1 MDQFDLF
8 GGEES
13 KRRRDE
19 GRDRIAAN
27 NARWMELAMEAIAKV
42 PSGWTG
48 RSEQWRS
55 LVEAV
60 AGKPTKPHA
69 YGALTS
75 KLIKAGIIR
84 RTGVRSAMT
93 RKKSHARMTDEYRR
107 T

>member
-27 NARWMELAMEAIAKV
+27 NARWMELAVYEVSKL

-48 RSEQWRS
+48 RPEQWRP
-55 LVEAV
+55 LIEA
-60 AGKPTKPHA
+60 AIGKPTKHYA

-75 KLIKAGIIR
+75 RLIKAGIMR
-84 RTGVRSAMT
+84 RSGVRSAMT
-93 RKKSHARMTDEYRR
+93 RKRSHARMTDEYRR
-107 T
+107 L